1 MRATWPVIA
10 AALLLPG
17 CGVAKP
23 IGPIVDPAPP
33 PAAESPSPP
42 LATPIR
48 PAEGTCD
55 AATLTW
61 LIGRSRNEIPVPVD
75 PSRRRVACTRCPV
88 TEDYRPDRT
97 DIRYDAVT
105 GLVTSVKCG

>member
-1 MRATWPVIA
+1 MRATWAIIVA
-10 AALLLPG
+10 AILLPG
-17 CGVAKP
+17 GVVAKP
-23 IGPIVDPAPP
+23 AGPIVDTASP
-33 PAAESPSPP
+33 PAAAPAQP
-42 LATPIR
+42 LATPVK
-48 PAEGTCD
+48 PAETTCD

-105 GLVTSVKCG
+105 GIVTSVKCG